1 MLEREQKL
9 IQEKRVLEER
19 VKNLE
24 EELGKQ
30 IQLNKDM
37 AAKVRLI
44 EAQIAKPAV
53 VSTIIQRHQRQTST
67 QLTGALTSQS
77 FHVKPV
83 PQINP
88 LAIKR
93 ARH

>member
-1 MLEREQKL
+1 M
-9 IQEKRVLEER
+9 LEER

-37 AAKVRLI
+37 AAKVKLI

-53 VSTIIQRHQRQTST
+53 VSTII
-67 QLTGALTSQS
+67 
-77 FHVKPV
+77 
-83 PQINP
+83 
-88 LAIKR
+88 
-93 ARH
+93 